1 MLQIINR
8 TTNNL
13 WSNLDLPELWGN
25 SKLKTLW
32 KGNRSKSGPG
42 KYRRL
47 SIESAVSIVIINIIL
62 EQLRP
67 WYEAQL
73 SEEQNRFW
81 RNRST
86 TDRIYSVKNIFISV
100 ICQLNS
106 SIRIPRKWLSDTI
119 RLRFPEGENV
129 KLFDILGKFYQKR
142 LK

>member
-13 WSNLDLPELWGN
+13 WSNLDLPALWGN

-62 EQLRP
+62 EQIRP

-73 SEEQNRFW
+73 SEEQNRF
-81 RNRST
+81 
-86 TDRIYSVKNIFISV
+86 
-100 ICQLNS
+100 
-106 SIRIPRKWLSDTI
+106 
-119 RLRFPEGENV
+119 
-129 KLFDILGKFYQKR
+129 
-142 LK
+142 